1 MSTPLPMGHVI
12 TATAT
17 DLAGNTSEFSVCNS
31 MQAMITFSAAN
42 YVIAENQGGIPI
54 VVNRTGDI
62 NQPVTVDYATSD
74 MTASERSDYT
84 TATGKLRFAAG
95 ENTKIFTVLVSLDS
109 FTEGSELVGLTLSN
123 PTGGVP
129 LGVPANA
136 TLQINDSPLL
146 PVTNPIDNAQN
157 FVRQHYH
164 DFLSREPDP
173 PGFMFW
179 TNQITSCGT
188 DATCIEIK
196 RINVSAAFFLS
207 IEFQQTGYLVY
218 RTYKAAFADLP
229 GLPVPVRFNEF
240 LADTQEIGRDLIVG
254 QPGFEEDLELHK
266 QAFFAD
272 FVSRT
277 RFTTLY
283 PTSLSPSSFVD
294 ALFANAGVI
303 PNDVDRTEA
312 INEFGSAGNTADT
325 AARARALRRIAE
337 NSSLAQQEF
346 NKAFVLMEYFGYMR
360 RNPNNAPDTDF
371 PGFAFWLNKLNEFNG
386 NFINAEMVKAFITSG
401 EYRSR
406 FGQ

>member
-1 MSTPLPMGHVI
+1 MSIPLTIGHVI

-17 DLAGNTSEFSVCNS
+17 DPVGNTSEFSNCNS
-31 MQAMITFSAAN
+31 MEAKIAFNAAN
-42 YVIAENQGGIPI
+42 YVIAENGGGVQIR
-54 VVNRTGDI
+54 VNRTGDI
-62 NQPVTVDYATSD
+62 SQPGTVDYATSD
-74 MTASERSDYT
+74 ITASERSDYGS
-84 TATGKLRFAAG
+84 ALGKIRFAAG
-95 ENTKIFTVLVSLDS
+95 EYTKTFTVLVSLDS
-109 FTEGSELVGLTLSN
+109 FSEGSELVGLTLSN

-136 TLQINDSPLL
+136 TVQINDAVPSPI
-146 PVTNPIDNAQN
+146 TNPIDNAQN

-164 DFLSREPDP
+164 DFLNREPDP
-173 PGFMFW
+173 PGIGFW

-188 DATCIEIK
+188 DTACIEIR

-218 RTYKAAFADLP
+218 RAYKAAYGDLP

-240 LADTQEIGRDLIVG
+240 LVDTQEISRDVVVGRTG
-254 QPGFEEDLELHK
+254 WEEDLELNK

-294 ALFANAGVI
+294 TLLANAGVI
-303 PNDVDRTEA
+303 LTDVDRTEA
-312 INEFGSAGNTADT
+312 INEFGGAANTADF
-325 AARARALRRIAE
+325 AARARALRRVAE
-337 NSSLAQQEF
+337 NTTLMQQEF
-346 NKAFVLMEYFGYMR
+346 NKAFVLMQYFGYMR
-360 RNPNNAPDTDF
+360 RNPNNAPDADF
-371 PGFAFWLNKLNEFNG
+371 SGFDFWLNKLNQFNG
-386 NFINAEMVKAFITSG
+386 NFVNAEMVKAFINSS
-401 EYRSR
+401 EYRHR